1 MTIPFDYRVFLFTAC
16 VSVLGVLFFG
26 TMPACRYTQLDL
38 SSQLKAN
45 SATIARRSL
54 GITAGS
60 IQIGFST
67 ILLITAILMIKTFSN
82 LERLNPGFDRA
93 HILDVTVDPKSAG
106 YSQTEAGVFF
116 REFKERVAAMPG
128 VRSVAYA
135 GLGVMR
141 GSGSKGTFAPQG
153 ITLSQT
159 AFLNVSLNSV
169 TPSYFETM
177 GIGLLSGRSF
187 VVEDLKRKPRPVIV
201 NRTFA
206 NVFFPRENAVGK
218 LLVNGFDG
226 KKPADAV
233 IVGIC
238 ETAKYRSMRDLSV
251 KNRLDEVKFR
261 CFPVKRTLRR
271 QECSPRRSGGE
282 RTVYLSCS
290 TKRFPPSCC
299 FASRRQRSNETD
311 AGRPVQRKLLA
322 AGPANHTGGS
332 RNRHGGD
339 WLPGR
344 PQGEGFRNPES
355 GFCDRCGDVLRV

>member
-1 MTIPFDYRVFLFTAC
+1 MLSLC
-16 VSVLGVLFFG
+16 VGGAGVLDLFFFFSSRRRHTRFDCDWSSDVCSSDLRAQRISNSSVIPPYSRRVG
-26 TMPACRYTQLDL
+26 TG
-38 SSQLKAN
+38 
-45 SATIARRSL
+45 RSL
-54 GITAGS
+54 PNPAIRAITSGARS
-60 IQIGFST
+60 GFQSW
-67 ILLITAILMIKTFSN
+67 AVKTMAT
-82 LERLNPGFDRA
+82 PP
-93 HILDVTVDPKSAG
+93 IIP
-106 YSQTEAGVFF
+106 
-116 REFKERVAAMPG
+116 P
-128 VRSVAYA
+128 RS
-135 GLGVMR
+135 
-141 GSGSKGTFAPQG
+141 
-153 ITLSQT
+153 
-159 AFLNVSLNSV
+159 
-169 TPSYFETM
+169 
-177 GIGLLSGRSF
+177 
-187 VVEDLKRKPRPVIV
+187 
-201 NRTFA
+201 
-206 NVFFPRENAVGK
+206 
-218 LLVNGFDG
+218 
-226 KKPADAV
+226 
-233 IVGIC
+233 
-238 ETAKYRSMRDLSV
+238 LSV

>member
-1 MTIPFDYRVFLFTAC
+1 MDATCRQ
-16 VSVLGVLFFG
+16 VSVDVKFYLSKSRCGVGFG
-26 TMPACRYTQLDL
+26 VGLPA
-38 SSQLKAN
+38 
-45 SATIARRSL
+45 
-54 GITAGS
+54 
-60 IQIGFST
+60 
-67 ILLITAILMIKTFSN
+67 
-82 LERLNPGFDRA
+82 
-93 HILDVTVDPKSAG
+93 
-106 YSQTEAGVFF
+106 
-116 REFKERVAAMPG
+116 
-128 VRSVAYA
+128 
-135 GLGVMR
+135 
-141 GSGSKGTFAPQG
+141 
-153 ITLSQT
+153 
-159 AFLNVSLNSV
+159 
-169 TPSYFETM
+169 
-177 GIGLLSGRSF
+177 
-187 VVEDLKRKPRPVIV
+187 
-201 NRTFA
+201 
-206 NVFFPRENAVGK
+206 
-218 LLVNGFDG
+218 
-226 KKPADAV
+226 
-233 IVGIC
+233 
-238 ETAKYRSMRDLSV
+238 LSV

>member
-1 MTIPFDYRVFLFTAC
+1 MRTSKALCCWRTSSRSG
-16 VSVLGVLFFG
+16 SVLAFS
-26 TMPACRYTQLDL
+26 PKR
-38 SSQLKAN
+38 
-45 SATIARRSL
+45 SATYFASSNGKGL
-54 GITAGS
+54 KPTSWQA
-60 IQIGFST
+60 ST
-67 ILLITAILMIKTFSN
+67 K
-82 LERLNPGFDRA
+82 
-93 HILDVTVDPKSAG
+93 VT
-106 YSQTEAGVFF
+106 
-116 REFKERVAAMPG
+116 
-128 VRSVAYA
+128 
-135 GLGVMR
+135 
-141 GSGSKGTFAPQG
+141 
-153 ITLSQT
+153 
-159 AFLNVSLNSV
+159 
-169 TPSYFETM
+169 
-177 GIGLLSGRSF
+177 
-187 VVEDLKRKPRPVIV
+187 
-201 NRTFA
+201 
-206 NVFFPRENAVGK
+206 
-218 LLVNGFDG
+218 
-226 KKPADAV
+226 
-233 IVGIC
+233 
-238 ETAKYRSMRDLSV
+238 LSV

>member
-1 MTIPFDYRVFLFTAC
+1 MDE
-16 VSVLGVLFFG
+16 
-26 TMPACRYTQLDL
+26 
-38 SSQLKAN
+38 
-45 SATIARRSL
+45 SATVGTRFGFDLGDNRSLRCGILRNARR
-54 GITAGS
+54 TCPR
-60 IQIGFST
+60 QTQDVEGF
-67 ILLITAILMIKTFSN
+67 IIFFQKTGQVSC
-82 LERLNPGFDRA
+82 
-93 HILDVTVDPKSAG
+93 I
-106 YSQTEAGVFF
+106 
-116 REFKERVAAMPG
+116 
-128 VRSVAYA
+128 RSVCSACNH
-135 GLGVMR
+135 LVR
-141 GSGSKGTFAPQG
+141 LHLAPC
-153 ITLSQT
+153 
-159 AFLNVSLNSV
+159 FSV
-169 TPSYFETM
+169 AP
-177 GIGLLSGRSF
+177 G
-187 VVEDLKRKPRPVIV
+187 P
-201 NRTFA
+201 
-206 NVFFPRENAVGK
+206 
-218 LLVNGFDG
+218 
-226 KKPADAV
+226 
-233 IVGIC
+233 
-238 ETAKYRSMRDLSV
+238 LSV

>member
-1 MTIPFDYRVFLFTAC
+1 VRGLSRIALLHSFVAL
-16 VSVLGVLFFG
+16 L
-26 TMPACRYTQLDL
+26 TMADVDIEASPDGLAHD
-38 SSQLKAN
+38 
-45 SATIARRSL
+45 
-54 GITAGS
+54 
-60 IQIGFST
+60 F
-67 ILLITAILMIKTFSN
+67 LLIL
-82 LERLNPGFDRA
+82 RLGPIEDHA
-93 HILDVTVDPKSAG
+93 PP
-106 YSQTEAGVFF
+106 
-116 REFKERVAAMPG
+116 AA
-128 VRSVAYA
+128 
-135 GLGVMR
+135 
-141 GSGSKGTFAPQG
+141 
-153 ITLSQT
+153 
-159 AFLNVSLNSV
+159 
-169 TPSYFETM
+169 TPPS
-177 GIGLLSGRSF
+177 
-187 VVEDLKRKPRPVIV
+187 
-201 NRTFA
+201 
-206 NVFFPRENAVGK
+206 
-218 LLVNGFDG
+218 
-226 KKPADAV
+226 
-233 IVGIC
+233 
-238 ETAKYRSMRDLSV
+238 LSV